1 MDSTIAE
8 ARPQIQTILNR
19 IQLSL
24 QLCVPIYIFTAVFAG
39 VTTGLF
45 LPTLGVVVTTA
56 FGATLI
62 ITTQRDHIRN
72 LETTAVDTTDNLNT
86 PALCSVKAIT
96 WCLACVAIW
105 GLEVGLIVVSL
116 AIMVADGLI
125 WPSVMV
131 LGILHILF
139 AAGQAGLLFSVAMLC
154 IEERRS
160 STGIYLSDDDEGL
173 PSSSA

>member
-1 MDSTIAE
+1 MDPTIAE
-8 ARPQIQTILNR
+8 ARPQIQTILKR

-24 QLCVPIYIFTAVFAG
+24 QLCIPIYIFTVIFAG
-39 VTTGLF
+39 VATGLF
-45 LPTLGVVVTTA
+45 FPTLGVVVTTA

-72 LETTAVDTTDNLNT
+72 LEAAIDDTLNP
-86 PALCSVKAIT
+86 PALCNVKAIT
-96 WCLACVAIW
+96 WCLGCVAVW

-116 AIMVADGLI
+116 VIMVANGPI

-131 LGILHILF
+131 LGILHSLF

-154 IEERRS
+154 IEERKYF
-160 STGIYLSDDDEGL
+160 TGIRLEDDIEGL
-173 PSSSA
+173 PSSS

>member
-1 MDSTIAE
+1 MASTFAE
-8 ARPQIQTILNR
+8 ARPHIQTILNR

-24 QLCVPIYIFTAVFAG
+24 QLCIPIYIFTAIFAG
-39 VTTGLF
+39 ITDGLF

-72 LETTAVDTTDNLNT
+72 LEDTAVDTPDT
-86 PALCSVKAIT
+86 PALCTVRAIT
-96 WCLACVAIW
+96 WCLGCVAVW

-116 AIMVADGLI
+116 AIMVANGPI
-125 WPSVMV
+125 WPSVV
-131 LGILHILF
+131 VVGILHSLF

-154 IEERRS
+154 IEERRALS
-160 STGIYLSDDDEGL
+160 GIYLEGDDEEGL
-173 PSSSA
+173 PSQSA